1 MLRSVAGKLALL
13 LTVTLAVIFGVSA
26 WHNLRIQEKSATQ
39 ISLLNATQLADVL
52 VGATREAMIIND
64 REAIQATMDTLAGQR
79 DIERIRFIKK
89 RGQIAFSTDRSE
101 IGTTLEMRTE
111 QCIACHQKVQPPEVL
126 PTQDRARI
134 IVRNGHRFLGVTQ
147 TIRNE
152 TACSNSGCHVHQ
164 PEDRLLGV
172 IDINL
177 DLGPADEAHQES
189 ANELLISSL
198 LGILGVVVVTLWSV
212 RRMVHRPVRK
222 LIKETRKL
230 AEGDLGA
237 RVPEISQDE
246 LGILAKTFNSMAM
259 DLETARREL
268 IEWGQTLET
277 RVEEKTNELDR
288 AQDQIIQ
295 VDRMASLGKL
305 AAVVAHEI
313 NNPLASVVT
322 YAKIIIRRLKRQGD
336 LTDECTENLEY
347 LESIASEASRCG
359 EIVSQLLAFARRRGG
374 EFSPADVNQIV
385 EKALFLIN
393 HQLEINGVEAK
404 TDLQPDLPSIIADQ
418 AQIQQALMAL
428 LINAT
433 QVLDQGENITLITRA
448 VDRGVEITI
457 SDTGPGMSADVAR
470 HAFEPF
476 FTTKDQGDGVGLGLS
491 VVYGIVERHGGHID
505 LKTAPGEGCH
515 FTLFLPDEP
524 SQQGEDIRP

>member
-1 MLRSVAGKLALL
+1 MLRSIAGKLALL

-26 WHNLRIQEKSATQ
+26 WHNLRIQERSATE

-52 VGATREAMIIND
+52 VGATREAMLHND

-101 IGTTLEMRTE
+101 IGTVLEMRTE

-126 PTQDRARI
+126 PTRDRARI
-134 IVRNGHRFLGVTQ
+134 IVRNDHRFLGVTQ

-152 TACSNSGCHVHQ
+152 PACSNSGCHVHR

-172 IDINL
+172 LDINL
-177 DLGPADEAHQES
+177 DLGPSDKAHKES

-198 LGILGVVVVTLWSV
+198 LGILGVVIVTLWSV

-222 LIKETRKL
+222 LIKESKKL
-230 AEGDLGA
+230 ADGDLGA
-237 RVPEISQDE
+237 RVPEVSNDE
-246 LGILAKTFNSMAM
+246 LGILAKTFNNMAM
-259 DLETARREL
+259 DLENARGEL

-277 RVEEKTNELDR
+277 RVDEKTGELSR

-295 VDRMASLGKL
+295 VERMASLGKL

-322 YAKIIIRRLKRQGD
+322 YAKIIVRRLNRQGE
-336 LTDECTENLEY
+336 LTDECSENLEY
-347 LESIASEASRCG
+347 LGSIVSEASRCG

-374 EFSPADVNQIV
+374 EFGPADVNQIV

-393 HQLEINGVEAK
+393 HQLEMNGIETK
-404 TDLQPDLPSIIADQ
+404 IELQSDLPSIIADQ

-433 QVLDQGENITLITRA
+433 QALDDGEKITLITRST
-448 VDRGVEITI
+448 DRGVEIAI

-491 VVYGIVERHGGHID
+491 VVYGIVERHGGNID
-505 LKTAPGEGCH
+505 LETAPGEGCR
-515 FTLFLPDEP
+515 FTLFLPNKPPQRGEEIEP
-524 SQQGEDIRP
+524 

>member
-1 MLRSVAGKLALL
+1 MFKSVAGKLALL
-13 LTVTLAVIFGVSA
+13 LTVTLVVIFGVSA
-26 WHNLRIQEKSATQ
+26 GHNLRIQDRSATQ

-52 VGATREAMIIND
+52 VGSTREAMLRND

-152 TACSNSGCHVHQ
+152 TDCSNSGCHVHQ

-198 LGILGVVVVTLWSV
+198 LGILGVVVITLWSV

-222 LIKETRKL
+222 LIKETQKL
-230 AEGDLGA
+230 ADGDLGA
-237 RVPEISQDE
+237 RVPEISHDE

-259 DLETARREL
+259 DLETARGEL

-277 RVEEKTNELDR
+277 RVEEKTSELDR
-288 AQDQIIQ
+288 AQDQIVQ

-359 EIVSQLLAFARRRGG
+359 EIVSQLLAFARRKGG
-374 EFSPADVNQIV
+374 EFSPANINHII

-393 HQLEINGVEAK
+393 HQLEINGVETK
-404 TDLQPDLPSIIADQ
+404 TDLQPDIPSVIADQ

-433 QVLDQGENITLITRA
+433 QVLGQGELITLTSRS
-448 VDRGVEITI
+448 VDQGVEITVA
-457 SDTGPGMSADVAR
+457 DNGPGMSADVAR

-476 FTTKDQGDGVGLGLS
+476 FTTKEQGDGVGLGLS

-505 LKTAPGEGCH
+505 LETAPDDGCR
-515 FTLFLPDEP
+515 FTLFLPHEP
-524 SQQGEDIRP
+524 PQQVEEIES

>member
-1 MLRSVAGKLALL
+1 MFKSVAGKLALL

-39 ISLLNATQLADVL
+39 ISLFNATQLADVL
-52 VGATREAMIIND
+52 VGSTREAMLRND
-64 REAIQATMDTLAGQR
+64 REAIQATMDTLASQR
-79 DIERIRFIKK
+79 NIERIRFIKK
-89 RGQIAFSTDRSE
+89 GGEIAFSTDRSE
-101 IGTTLEMRTE
+101 IGTVLDTRTE
-111 QCIACHQKVQPPEVL
+111 QCITCHQKVQPPETL
-126 PTQDRARI
+126 PTQERARI
-134 IVRNGHRFLGVTQ
+134 IVRDDHRFLGVTQ

-152 TACSNSGCHVHQ
+152 PDCSSAGCHVHK
-164 PEDRLLGV
+164 PTDRLLGV
-172 IDINL
+172 LDINL
-177 DLGPADEAHQES
+177 DLGPTDKAHQES

-222 LIKETRKL
+222 LIKESKRL
-230 AEGDLGA
+230 ADGDLGA
-237 RVPEISQDE
+237 RVPEISHDE
-246 LGILAKTFNSMAM
+246 IGILTKTFNNMAM
-259 DLETARREL
+259 DLETARGEL
-268 IEWGQTLET
+268 IEWGQTLEA
-277 RVEEKTNELDR
+277 RVEEKTSELNR
-288 AQDQIIQ
+288 AQDQIVQ

-322 YAKIIIRRLKRQGD
+322 YAKIIVRRLKRQGD
-336 LTDECTENLEY
+336 LTDECMENLEY

-374 EFSPADVNQIV
+374 EFGPADVNQII

-393 HQLEINGVEAK
+393 HQLEINGVETK
-404 TDLQPDLPSIIADQ
+404 TDLQPDLPSVIADQ

-433 QVLDQGENITLITRA
+433 QALKDGELITLTSRA
-448 VDRGVEITI
+448 VDEGVEITVT
-457 SDTGPGMSADVAR
+457 DTGPGMTDDVAR

-505 LKTAPGEGCH
+505 LETAPGEGCR
-515 FTLFLPDEP
+515 FILFLPHEP
-524 SQQGEDIRP
+524 PQPVQEVES